1 MNIVDFLQNN
11 KVGNKRTAQFKHAR
25 FSEEAGEDVIVTLR
39 ALDFDQ
45 LEEIN
50 TLHETDGDVYVVL
63 EGMVEPNLK
72 NDELRKKYKAAGY
85 DELVK
90 EIFLPGEI
98 KRIATHVMALS
109 GFRADSVTKL
119 EKNLPS
125 AQE

>member
-1 MNIVDFLQNN
+1 MVFP
-11 KVGNKRTAQFKHAR
+11 
-25 FSEEAGEDVIVTLR
+25 TLR

-50 TLHETDGDVYVVL
+50 TLARKRTATSMWFL

-119 EKNLPS
+119 EKNLLS

>member
-1 MNIVDFLQNN
+1 MNIVDFLQNH
-11 KVGNKRTAQFKHAR
+11 TANAKQTAEFRHAR
-25 FSEEAGEDVIVTLR
+25 FSQEAGEDVIFTLR

-90 EIFLPGEI
+90 AIFLPGEI

-125 AQE
+125 AQD